1 MKKIFVTGGHYTPA
15 RAVITNLKQ
24 YKIFYIGRK
33 FAMEG
38 DEAISLEFQ
47 EMAKNKNVT
56 FLEITTG
63 RLQRKFTS
71 NTLASLIKI
80 PVGLLQSLYWIVKF
94 KPDVILSFG
103 GYVAIPVSTIA
114 YLFTI
119 PIVTHEQVPAFDYPS
134 KYLNLLARKVLV
146 SFPHLVKTK
155 EIYTGNPVRT
165 EIFHATKSLNLPRA
179 KTIYVTGGNQGSHI
193 INSAVL
199 GALPKILKKY
209 NLIWQTGDNQ
219 EFKDFDRVTLRSK
232 NLLIR
237 KFISSEDIG
246 AIFRAAD
253 LVISRSGANTVTE
266 LAALSKPSILIPI
279 PWVHDFEQQQNAD
292 FLANFGGSKIIK
304 EESLT
309 PEVLFAEIDHM
320 LDNLNYYRKKS
331 ADAKQLYIPNAA
343 QKIVSELEEVLC
355 EKKN

>member
-15 RAVITNLKQ
+15 RAVIEQLKK
-24 YKIFYIGRK
+24 YKVFYIGRK
-33 FAMEG
+33 YATEG
-38 DEAISLEFQ
+38 DTSISLEFQ
-47 EMAKNKNVT
+47 EMPKYKNVT

-63 RLQRKFTS
+63 RLQRTFTK
-71 NTLASLIKI
+71 NTLTTLFKI
-80 PVGLLQSLYWIVKF
+80 PVGLVQSLYWIMKY
-94 KPDVILSFG
+94 KPDAVLSFG
-103 GYVAIPVSTIA
+103 GYVAIPVSTLA

-134 KYLNLLARKVLV
+134 KYLNMLARKVLV

-165 EIFHATKSLNLPRA
+165 EIFHATKSINLPRR
-179 KTIYVTGGNQGSHI
+179 KTIYVTGGNQGSHV

-199 GALPKILKKY
+199 GCLPKILEKY

-219 EFKDFDRVTLRSK
+219 EFKDFDRVTVKSS

-237 KFISSEDIG
+237 KFVSSQDIG
-246 AIFRAAD
+246 AVFRAAD

-266 LAALSKPSILIPI
+266 LAALGKPSILIPI
-279 PWVHDFEQQQNAD
+279 PWVHDSEQQQNAN

-309 PEVLFAEIDHM
+309 SELLFSEIDHL

-331 ADAKQLYIPNAA
+331 ADAKQVYMPSAA
-343 QKIVSELEEVLC
+343 QKIVSELEEVLS